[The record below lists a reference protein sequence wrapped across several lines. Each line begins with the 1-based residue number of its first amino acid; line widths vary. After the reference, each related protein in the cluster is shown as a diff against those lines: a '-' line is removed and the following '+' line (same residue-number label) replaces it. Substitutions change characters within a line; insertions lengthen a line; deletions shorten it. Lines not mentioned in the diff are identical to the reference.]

1 VNYSGKFDAKFS
13 ADGSGPRSFGHFNV
27 DTVQASHVPSDAII
41 VPNAHLLFNG
51 DYKKSGLDL
60 VLSKDGQELVLHDYF
75 KGEKRAP
82 LASPDGAHLTG
93 DIIKALSGH
102 VEYAQADGSAAAAKV
117 IGHVTKLEGSATCL
131 RNGVAI
137 ILNNGDNVEKGDVV
151 QTGTHATLGITFIDG
166 TVFGLLSNSR
176 MVLNEMV
183 YDPNGSSNSSLL
195 SLVAGTITFVAGE
208 TAKHGDMKVDTPV
221 ATMGIRGTAVLTEI
235 DFQIPLPPV
244 DSNIDL
250 SALPPPVAKF
260 QVLVEPDGTTGSY
273 ILYDKTTLTQYA
285 TVDKA
290 GQQIN
295 ISGGQVNYSSEP
307 LPPDVQKLIQDVFSL
322 KFTDNSNTKTTVVQ
336 NDSIVPKDGSL
347 TFKLPDG
354 ATATAIFANLNNGS
368 NGNGIQN
375 NLTSTFFVPQVKV
388 SAPTAQEKTP
398 ITTTGGDG
406 DTFTWQVS
414 KDGGVTWTTV
424 STAANFTPSE
434 DQEGMLLQ
442 LLVTGGATGPQNFSF
457 GAVQENPSEN
467 AAIKLDGLNASNNA
481 VEGTTVTATVTEPD
495 APSSEQINYTWMIG
509 GKVVASGAGLNTFT
523 PTGDTEGQALTVTVS
538 FTDIHGFAE
547 TGTASAGTVIELPEA
562 PNLTVTAT
570 HGAEGGL
577 IALNIV
583 ASGQDADD
591 NVTINISGVP
601 SGAALTD
608 STGKAFTANS
618 DGSYTLTTAQLNG
631 LQLDATKLE
640 QGQVTLH
647 VTATNNTTGEVASI
661 SADDVVTVDGTPE
674 TPNLTVTATHGAEG
688 GLIALNVSA
697 SGQDVDDSV
706 VIKISGVPEGS
717 TLTDSQGHPLPVN
730 PDGSYTLTPDQL
742 SGLQLDATNLEQ
754 GQVTLHVL
762 ATNTTNGEVAFVNL
776 DDVVTIDPAPEAPNL
791 TVTATHGAE
800 AGLIALNIVASG
812 QDADDNVTINIS
824 GVPSGA
830 TLTNSEGSS
839 YTPNKDGSYTL
850 TPDQLNGLQ
859 LDATKLEQGQVTLH
873 VTATNN
879 TTGEVASNSA
889 DLTVTVDPIQENPA
903 FGGATSTSA
912 SEEGGLVT
920 LAATVVPHDS
930 DDGTITVTITGLAH
944 DLTNFSGGTYTATTG
959 SWTGTATDFNALTFK
974 AGEDGVQNLT
984 ITATTSGAEAGSV
997 TESYKLT
1004 VNAIQE
1010 NPIFGGATST
1020 SADEAGGLV
1029 TLGATVGPHDGDDG
1043 PISVTI
1049 TGLAHDL
1056 SNFSG
1061 GTYTAATGSWTG
1073 TATQFNALTFNTG
1086 EAGEFGVQSLTITAT
1101 TSGPEAGSS
1110 TESYALTVNPISEHP
1125 IFGGAT
1131 STSANEEGGLVTLGA
1146 TVAPHDVGQGPIS
1159 VTITGLAHDLSN
1171 FNGGTY
1177 TASNGSWTGTA
1188 AEFNALTF
1196 KTGEDGV
1203 QTLTITATASDPE
1216 AGSTIESYTLT
1227 VKPIQENPIF
1237 SGATSTSANEEGGLV
1252 TLGATVVPH
1261 DGDDGTVTVKI
1272 TGLSNDLTGFNG
1284 GTYTAATGTWTGT
1297 ATDFN
1302 KLTFNAGEDGLQNLT
1317 ITATTSGAE
1326 AGSMTESYTLTVKPI
1341 QENPIFS
1348 GAISTSANEEGGL
1361 VTLGATVVPHD
1372 GDDGTVMV
1380 KITGLSNDLTGFNGG
1395 TYTAATGT
1403 WTGTAT
1409 DINKLT
1415 FNAGEDGVQNLTITA
1430 TTSGAEAGSITESY
1444 KLTVNPVAEAAS
1456 LAGTITSVSGNS
1468 DTAIAL
1474 TIVVTP
1480 ADTDDNISIQI
1491 AGVPSDAVL
1500 TFVDSHGTTQTLTP
1514 TSPGVYTL
1522 TMAELNQLKF
1532 IADEEDQALLHV
1544 TVTSSEGSS
1553 SATSTTDIAVSVDS
1567 HLLIPAGQTFH
1578 INGDTLT
1585 DHTVDVEGT
1594 LIGFGTVTGSGGAL
1608 DNITVGSSGL
1618 IEASSSHTVNLHGNI
1633 TGTGTLEL
1641 TNNTSMEIGGS
1652 VASTVKVLFDIG
1664 SGSVGELI
1672 LDDPNDFH
1680 ATINGF
1686 NGSDIIDLKGLPY
1699 SGPPTSVTLDSAHTN
1714 ITVGAET
1721 FTLLSMTSSQTVIK
1735 VSEGAI
1741 SSTITLAG
1749 NYTSNGF
1756 VFSSDGSG
1764 GTQFHDPVETA
1775 SNPAVSSVIM
1785 NDPGPSPSDTIVASA
1800 PNQTLTGLAANDTFV
1815 FNFAGVGNTTV
1826 TDFHPETDLLQFKSS
1841 VFANAQDV
1849 LNATHDDGHGNAVI
1863 AIDPHD
1869 SVTLSGVIKAQLHT
1883 SDFHVV

>member
-839 YTPNKDGSYTL
+839 YTPNTDGSYTL

-1326 AGSMTESYTLTVKPI
+1326 AGSMTESYTLTV
-1341 QENPIFS
+1341 
-1348 GAISTSANEEGGL
+1348 
-1361 VTLGATVVPHD
+1361 
-1372 GDDGTVMV
+1372 
-1380 KITGLSNDLTGFNGG
+1380 
-1395 TYTAATGT
+1395 
-1403 WTGTAT
+1403 
-1409 DINKLT
+1409 
-1415 FNAGEDGVQNLTITA
+1415 
-1430 TTSGAEAGSITESY
+1430 
-1444 KLTVNPVAEAAS
+1444 NPVAEAAS